1 MNLFKKDLDVNANC
15 SIFERTTYGGG
26 NVGNSL
32 AYYGI
37 TTFFLFYC
45 TNYMDLNAGIIGTI
59 FLITKFL
66 DGVSDFIMGSILD
79 RTKAKMGKGRVW
91 ILRGSIPYAI
101 ATILL
106 FCIPS
111 GTSDTIKYIYVFVM
125 YNMVNT
131 VFYTCV
137 TLSYNT
143 LNCLMTKNQYER
155 GILGIFNMFGTV
167 AGQTIAN
174 TFTMTLVDA
183 FGGTKAAWTFTFTVY
198 AVAGMLLQWLCVK
211 GVTER
216 VTIANR
222 NIKESLKSADRV
234 KEIKIPI
241 LTSVKAILNNKYW
254 IMFTV
259 TYILVMSWAGLYYSS
274 VIYYATSVLGNAD
287 YQVLLNNP
295 VTIGQ
300 LILLLLSFAIIKRY
314 GKAKTFNIGVIIM
327 LIAMA
332 GQMIAGDTLAAQI
345 ALNIIKGCGL
355 GVASSVVAGMCSD
368 TVEYGEW
375 KTGIRTEGLAFGA
388 MSMASKIGNGVGAA
402 AMGWLLAWGGYD
414 GNAAVQS
421 ASTIMAIKSA
431 YLYIPF
437 VLCALMVVIMYFYKL
452 DKEYPEIAREL
463 EERHR
468 KGTEQ

>member
-1 MNLFKKDLDVNANC
+1 MLLTKKDMSVNANC
-15 SIFERTTYGGG
+15 SILERTAYGGG

-106 FCIPS
+106 FCIPT
-111 GTSDTIKYIYVFVM
+111 GPSDTVKYIYVFVM

-174 TFTMTLVDA
+174 TFTMTLVEK
-183 FGGTKAAWTFTFTVY
+183 FGGTKAAWTAAFAVY
-198 AVAGMLLQWLCVK
+198 AIAGMLLQWICVK

-222 NIKESLKSADRV
+222 RNSSDSLSQSTEK
-234 KEIKIPI
+234 KIPVFE
-241 LTSVKAILNNKYW
+241 SVKAILHNKYW
-254 IMFTV
+254 IMFTA
-259 TYILVMSWAGLYYSS
+259 TYILVMTWSGLYYSS
-274 VIYYATSVLGNAD
+274 VIYYATSVLGDAD

-300 LILLLLSFAIIKRY
+300 LILLLLSFAIIKKY

-327 LIAMA
+327 LIAMV
-332 GQMIAGDTLAAQI
+332 GQMIVGDTLFAQI
-345 ALNIIKGCGL
+345 VLNIVKGCGL
-355 GVASSVVAGMCSD
+355 GIASSVVAGMCSD

-388 MSMASKIGNGVGAA
+388 MSMASKIGNGIGAA
-402 AMGWLLAWGGYD
+402 AMGWLLVWGGYD
-414 GNAAVQS
+414 GNASIQS

-452 DKEYPEIAREL
+452 DKEYPRIAREL
-463 EERHR
+463 EERHSVFME
-468 KGTEQ
+468 K